1 MVERIIF
8 KYLFI
13 ANLEDK
19 SDITINLHGQKYVNT
34 HQPYIY
40 LLSFFFLT
48 KAVHI
53 KMSKEVVWLYSWF
66 KNVAETAKL
75 I

>member
-19 SDITINLHGQKYVNT
+19 SNITINLHGQKYVHT
-34 HQPYIY
+34 H
-40 LLSFFFLT
+40 LHSFVKLFF
-48 KAVHI
+48 
-53 KMSKEVVWLYSWF
+53 
-66 KNVAETAKL
+66 
-75 I
+75 

>member
-40 LLSFFFLT
+40 LLSFFF
-48 KAVHI
+48 
-53 KMSKEVVWLYSWF
+53 
-66 KNVAETAKL
+66 
-75 I
+75 